1 MVVVFDEIL
10 LFSLHFLN
18 DSLWSFLNLKGLIDL
33 LILQGTLRSLLLL
46 FLVELVKKGVGM
58 LLLFG

>member
-1 MVVVFDEIL
+1 MVVVFDEIF

-18 DSLWSFLNLKGLIDL
+18 DGLWSFLNLKGLVYL

-46 FLVELVKKGVGM
+46 FLVELIKKGVGM